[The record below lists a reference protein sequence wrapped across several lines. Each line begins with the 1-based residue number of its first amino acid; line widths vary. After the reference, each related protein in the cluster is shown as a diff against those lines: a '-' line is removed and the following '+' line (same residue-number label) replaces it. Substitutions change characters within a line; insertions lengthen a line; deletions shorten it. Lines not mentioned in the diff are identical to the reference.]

1 MNKYLL
7 LVYLLF
13 AFSAQAQNGHIE
25 GNVSLANKP
34 LSFAN
39 IQLKGTDFFRGTTTD
54 STGNFK
60 LESVPEGNYSL
71 TVSSLGLK
79 NFYKTLSVEPSQTVD
94 LKIEMQEDLLNLE
107 QVVVSGTRNKVPVYK
122 SPVIVNKIDAASL
135 DKTQSLTISEGLNFS
150 PGLRVETN
158 CQNCGFT
165 QLRMNGL
172 EGAYSQILI
181 NSRPIFS
188 ALAGVYG
195 LDMIPAN
202 MVDRIEVVKG
212 GGSVLF
218 GGNAIA
224 GTVNIITKD
233 PVENSFQV
241 GLNQAFTGIEKSDR
255 TISLNG
261 SVVSN
266 DLEKGMT
273 FYAYRRNRAPWDANG
288 DVFSEVTKLENNTFG
303 LDAFWN
309 ISSQSTIKLNAYSI
323 NEFRRGGN
331 KFDLEPHQTDIT
343 EQLKHNIIGASLTF
357 DHFSKNNKHHFS
369 TYASSQFTNRDSY
382 YGGGGRVL
390 QPDDTLTE
398 ADLLAINAY
407 GKSKDISIVG
417 GVRYTIALASQ
428 AELTI
433 GSEYLHNK
441 VSDAMPGYGRTID
454 QKVGTLGSYLQ
465 IEWDPLDNLC
475 IIGGGRFDYVNID
488 GNYELENDIFENKQK
503 QRVFVPRL
511 ALMYEISRDFKA
523 RISYAQGYRTPQAF
537 DEDLHIET
545 VGGAARFIKLDE
557 NLQTEK
563 SNSVTASLNYT
574 STIKKTQSNLV
585 LEGFFT
591 QLRNPFILSDPVEL
605 ASGIAIISK
614 RNGGDAYVQGINLE
628 ANFAFSKELM
638 LQFGFTGQS
647 GIYAEKEQIWEPTD
661 ASDTRPATETKKILR
676 TPNYYGFFTLSYSPI
691 EALEVSWSGVYTG
704 PMNVPHIIEPET
716 EYTIIERTPHFFDT
730 NLKLSY
736 NHEMQKDFYITFFA
750 GLQNILNSYQ
760 SDFDLG
766 ANRDAGYVYGPSM
779 PRSVFFG
786 MNFGLNKQ

>member
-7 LVYLLF
+7 LAFLLLVI
-13 AFSAQAQNGHIE
+13 SAQAQTGEISGE
-25 GNVSLANKP
+25 VSSVGKSIP
-34 LSFAN
+34 FAN
-39 IQLKGTDFFRGTTTD
+39 IQLKGSDFFRGTTTD
-54 STGNFK
+54 TSGYFQ
-60 LESVPEGNYSL
+60 LELVPEGEYSL
-71 TVSSLGLK
+71 TISSLGLK
-79 NFYKTLSVEPSQTVD
+79 SFYKNISVESGENIELD
-94 LKIEMQEDLLNLE
+94 IEMKEDLLNLE

-135 DKTQSLTISEGLNFS
+135 EKTQSLTISEGLNFS
-150 PGLRVETN
+150 TGLRVETN

-233 PVENSFQV
+233 PVENAFQV
-241 GLNQAFTGIEKSDR
+241 GINQGFTDIEKSDR

-266 DLEKGMT
+266 NLEKGMT
-273 FYAYRRNRAPWDANG
+273 FYAYRRNRNPWDANG
-288 DVFSEVTKLENNTFG
+288 DGFSEITKLENNTFG

-309 ISSQSTIKLNAYSI
+309 INSQNKIKLNAYSI

-331 KFDLEPHQTDIT
+331 KFNLEPHQTDIT
-343 EQLKHNIIGASLTF
+343 EQLKHNIFGAALTYDF
-357 DHFSKNNKHHFS
+357 YSENNKHHLS
-369 TYASSQFTNRDSY
+369 TYASSQFTSRNSY
-382 YGGGGRVL
+382 YGGGGRIL
-390 QPDDTLTE
+390 QPGDSLTE

-407 GKSKDISIVG
+407 GKSNDISIVG
-417 GVRYTIALASQ
+417 GARYTIALASQ

-433 GSEYLHNK
+433 GSEYLHNE
-441 VSDAMPGYGRTID
+441 VTDAMPGYGRTID
-454 QKVGTLGSYLQ
+454 QKVSSLGSYLQ

-488 GNYELENDIFENKQK
+488 GNYELESELFKNEQKQK
-503 QRVFVPRL
+503 VFVPRL
-511 ALMYEISRDFKA
+511 ALMYEFSRDFKA

-574 STIKKTQSNLV
+574 STIKKTQTNIV

-591 QLRNPFILSDPVEL
+591 QLRNPFILSDPLEL
-605 ASGIAIISK
+605 PSGVGVIYK
-614 RNGGDAYVQGINLE
+614 RNGGDAYVQGVNLE
-628 ANFAFSKELM
+628 ANFAFSKKLM

-676 TPNYYGFFTLSYSPI
+676 TPNYYGFYTLTYNPI
-691 EALEVSWSGVYTG
+691 EVLEISWSGVYTG
-704 PMNVPHIIEPET
+704 PMDASHIIEPET

-736 NHEMQKDFYITFFA
+736 THEMQKDFYVIFFA
-750 GLQNILNSYQ
+750 GIQNILNSYQ
-760 SDFDLG
+760 SDFDQG
-766 ANRDAGYVYGPSM
+766 ADRDAGYIYGPSR
-779 PRSVFFG
+779 PRSIFFG
-786 MNFGLNKQ
+786 MNFGLN